1 MRGEATF
8 GEGYQVDLRHPY
20 NTQMSIEDGFTIAI
34 TCCTTYKTGLH
45 TNTVLPM
52 LKLFSARTVAD
63 LDDG

>member
-1 MRGEATF
+1 
-8 GEGYQVDLRHPY
+8 
-20 NTQMSIEDGFTIAI
+20 MSIEDRFTIAI

-63 LDDG
+63 LDDA